1 MAEQQF
7 SSNASLLSLIVS
19 IRNVNKSCYPSR
31 CFLAKTSR
39 KQASH
44 STAARHDLSSSSSRE
59 KRVLQSDRRVTQ
71 LECELSL
78 LAEQLQAATA
88 KLAASNAGASDKMSA
103 LRSERSVV
111 DEPYRVARARQ
122 IVRSI
127 KKYQAHHSVSYSDK
141 SLGRRYKPKP
151 SICT

>member
-44 STAARHDLSSSSSRE
+44 STAARHDLSSRE
-59 KRVLQSDRRVTQ
+59 KRVLQSDGRVTQ

-78 LAEQLQAATA
+78 LREQLQAATA
-88 KLAASNAGASDKMSA
+88 KLAASNTGASDKMSA

-141 SLGRRYKPKP
+141 SHGQRYKPKP